1 MFSLL
6 QASKTMLL
14 AAVLL
19 QVQTVYGLL
28 PCSEI
33 DLYCFLVVFAVGL
46 RLFTA
51 ALTEVSFFFLNR
63 YFCINS

>member
-1 MFSLL
+1 
-6 QASKTMLL
+6 MLL
-14 AAVLL
+14 AAVVL

-51 ALTEVSFFFLNR
+51 ALTEVSF
-63 YFCINS
+63 